1 VYRWANAGIIGNKWA
16 VIHNI
21 SRYSVEIRV
30 IIPTYL
36 PSKYQSFMIL
46 SGALIISAYLAGSIS
61 SAVIVCKIMGLPDP
75 RTQGSGNPGATN
87 VLRVGNKKAAAIT
100 LIGDLLKGLIP
111 VLLAKFISDDANVIA
126 LVAVAAFLGH
136 LYPIFFG
143 FKGGKG
149 VATAAGVFLGFSL
162 PVGIMVMVTWLLIAK
177 LTNISSVSA
186 LIAAA
191 LSPVYFTFVQD
202 VEIYTYT
209 AILLAIVLM
218 YRHRSNI
225 HDLLQGK
232 EGKISNKD

>member
-1 VYRWANAGIIGNKWA
+1 
-16 VIHNI
+16 
-21 SRYSVEIRV
+21 
-30 IIPTYL
+30 
-36 PSKYQSFMIL
+36 MIL

-61 SAVIVCKIMGLPDP
+61 SAVIVCKLMGLPDP

-87 VLRVGNKKAAAIT
+87 VLRFGNKKAAAIT
-100 LIGDLLKGLIP
+100 LLGDLLKGLVP
-111 VLLAKFISDDANVIA
+111 VLLAKFMSNDVDVIA
-126 LVAVAAFLGH
+126 LVAVAAFFGH

-149 VATAAGVFLGFSL
+149 VATAAGVFFGFSL
-162 PVGIMVMVTWLLIAK
+162 PVGAVVMLTWVAIAK
-177 LTNISSVSA
+177 TTNISSVSA

-191 LSPVYFTFVQD
+191 LSPVYFAFFQD

-209 AILLAIVLM
+209 AVLLAIVLI

-232 EGKISNKD
+232 EGKISDKD